1 MKSMKN
7 FAAQQLTKKQMNEVK
22 GGDNGAFDNCGTLYY
37 CEWEGGQTYVCSKQA
52 QEMKVIFDSDA
63 KCRVA

>member
-22 GGDNGAFDNCGTLYY
+22 GGDGGFDNCGTLYY

-52 QEMKVIFDSDA
+52 QEMEVIFNSDA
-63 KCRVA
+63 KCRIA